1 MHKLNL
7 LKMSEDKKTVTT
19 VEIDKD
25 LHKALKRKALEEDK
39 SLKTV
44 VKEVVKKGLEPEK
57 KAS

>member
-1 MHKLNL
+1 
-7 LKMSEDKKTVTT
+7 MSEDKKTVTT